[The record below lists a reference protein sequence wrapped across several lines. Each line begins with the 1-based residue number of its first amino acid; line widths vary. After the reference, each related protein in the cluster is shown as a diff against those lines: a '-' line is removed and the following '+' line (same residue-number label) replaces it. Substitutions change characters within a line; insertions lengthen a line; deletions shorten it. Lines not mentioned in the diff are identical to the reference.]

1 MYSDSGLCQ
10 KLTDLHFTFFFVSLW
25 GFLSRFQQSTWLF
38 VLHRHWSRHVKPP
51 LGDCAYAPSSRSLFS
66 TRADVQRYSS
76 VREREMRGPF
86 LISFLFSSFLL
97 RFSSSLRI
105 FWKASAVWSTWSRRE
120 RRIQRGGVRDSVV
133 LGIFALLK
141 QRSVCVAVCVTGC
154 TGVTQW
160 QLGVG
165 C

>member
-133 LGIFALLK
+133 LGTFFKAKICL
-141 QRSVCVAVCVTGC
+141 RCCVCVTGC